1 MCARGDGIRGSK
13 DLRAEIGKFPNST
26 NERKQMSNKTMK
38 QRIAMV
44 AASALTAG
52 FLSVVAMPAANAAAG
67 DVTITTSTGVI
78 TAPAI
83 TGSVGTGTISLT
95 GSVTFA
101 AAVLASSVTELR
113 ISGGTFTSVASGAVI
128 NSDGTRAYQS
138 AYGVAIDGLVAK
150 PTTAGRNM
158 VVTSYGGTSGTA
170 DGGTAA
176 IAAAAAATGAVDTIT
191 ITVAAAGVSGVY
203 SASKSWFAIV
213 DSASTGSSV
222 TNADTTYAN
231 IINAGG
237 TGVISYSLKDG
248 LNNALASTAI
258 VYATIKSGA
267 CVIGLATAPTAG
279 TMVVGVSPTDLIYV
293 AQADSTNTP
302 AATCVV
308 EIQVDGTLAATK
320 TFIFQGP
327 VASIEVT
334 SLGRGVVGSAGSA
347 AGYIVAKD
355 SAGNAIGGVSISGD
369 VVNSTDVAKVS
380 SVGSA
385 TTARAASTVGG
396 GTAPASTPSTV
407 YWVCGAAGSEG
418 TPIKFKTSNGT
429 GGYIYSPEY
438 KVSCGSSAVT
448 YTASLDK
455 ASYLPGDIATLTI
468 TGKDSKGFLTNDNF
482 VLASGSTGE
491 VMSLSGSQLTLV
503 GTTGTETFSGG
514 SKTYKFVVGTTEGS
528 YNLVVDLPKILTAT
542 NKALYGAATQTV
554 AYKVSA
560 GTASVSNAE
569 VLKSIVALIASI
581 NKQIQALQALIL
593 KKK

>member
-1 MCARGDGIRGSK
+1 
-13 DLRAEIGKFPNST
+13 
-26 NERKQMSNKTMK
+26 MK
-38 QRIAMV
+38 QRIALV

-101 AAVLASSVTELR
+101 AAVLASSATELR
-113 ISGGTFTSVASGAVI
+113 ISGGTFTSVTSGAVI

-203 SASKSWFAIV
+203 SSSKSWFAIV

-237 TGVISYSLKDG
+237 TGVISYTLKDG
-248 LNNALASTAI
+248 LSNTLPSTAI

-293 AQADSTNTP
+293 AQSDSINTP

-320 TFIFQGP
+320 TFTFQGP
-327 VASIEVT
+327 VASITAT
-334 SLGRGVVGSAGSA
+334 SLGRGVVGAASA
-347 AGYIVAKD
+347 AGYIVAAD
-355 SAGNAIGGVSISGD
+355 AAGNLIGGVTITGE
-369 VVNSTDVAKVS
+369 VVSSADVAKVS
-380 SVGSA
+380 SVSVA
-385 TTARAASTVGG
+385 AVTARAASTVGG
-396 GTAPASTPSTV
+396 GTAPASTPTTV
-407 YWVCGAAGSEG
+407 SWTCGTAGSEG
-418 TPIKFKTSNGT
+418 TAIKFKTSNGI
-429 GGYIYSPEY
+429 GGYIYSPVY
-438 KVSCGSSAVT
+438 NVSCGNSAVT
-448 YTASLDK
+448 YTAGLDK
-455 ASYLPGDIATLTI
+455 AVYLPGDIATLTI

-514 SKTYKFVVGTTEGS
+514 SKSYKFVVGTTEGS
-528 YNLVVDLPKILTAT
+528 YNLVVDLPKILTGT